1 MKIDAELIAE
11 LMPSLRAEIARE
23 LVNFYKITQ
32 TDASVMLG
40 TTQPAVS
47 QNVRQLR
54 GKASFDSET
63 RKEISAL
70 CSRLVNGGIDKSAL
84 NNELYNICRS
94 AIEKRPK

>member
-23 LVNFYKITQ
+23 LVNFYKVTQ
-32 TDASVMLG
+32 TDASKMIG
-40 TTQPAVS
+40 MTQPAIS
-47 QNVRQLR
+47 QYVRQLR

-70 CSRLVNGGIDKSAL
+70 CSKLVNENIDKSAL
-84 NNELYNICRS
+84 KNELYNICRS
-94 AIEKRPK
+94 AVERRK